1 MGPGNDPRNPKHQ
14 QIEKSAQPESDKQT
28 LLKNRLIDSRAE
40 IMRWEDAGTELRSV
54 DATSMSPEEVVD
66 IELQITEIELT
77 LQKLRQEYQT
87 DLIRYHT
94 EG

>member
-1 MGPGNDPRNPKHQ
+1 MEPGNDPRNPKHQ
-14 QIEKSAQPESDKQT
+14 MTTKAESDKQT
-28 LLKNRLIDSRAE
+28 LLRNRLIDYRAE
-40 IMRWEDAGTELRSV
+40 IMRWEDRGAELRSV

-66 IELQITEIELT
+66 IELQLTEVELT
-77 LQKLRQEYQT
+77 LQQLRREYQA